1 MFSCKQRTK
10 AKQTDDTMR
19 AKIVE
24 AVQIGERTRATTMII
39 SPADCQSR
47 DFSQVPNQTSNDR
60 SMRRASQ

>member
-1 MFSCKQRTK
+1 VFSCKQRTK

-24 AVQIGERTRATTMII
+24 AVQIGERTRGIAII
-39 SPADCQSR
+39 SLADCQSR
-47 DFSQVPNQTSNDR
+47 DLSKVPNQTSNDR